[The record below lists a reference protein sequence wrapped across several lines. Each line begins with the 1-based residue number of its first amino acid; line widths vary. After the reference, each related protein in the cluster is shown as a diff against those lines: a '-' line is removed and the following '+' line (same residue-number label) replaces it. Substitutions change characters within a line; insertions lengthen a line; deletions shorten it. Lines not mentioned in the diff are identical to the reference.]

1 MLTLQIFFSTTLYH
15 VISKNEP
22 SMKITIIAEII
33 FRPKHNLIFTTLNL
47 KHHVNYWYIHKIYF
61 FIIENIYSFKISR

>member
-15 VISKNEP
+15 VTSKNEP

-33 FRPKHNLIFTTLNL
+33 FRPKHNLIFTTHAKSEASCKLLVYSQNL
-47 KHHVNYWYIHKIYF
+47 F
-61 FIIENIYSFKISR
+61 FHY